1 MKVCKR
7 LTLMVLKACNSG
19 DAGGSDPGILCSSEQ
34 GGLVLWASCVSLEN
48 VESCPRGSKYVPRG
62 TEFLTALLGSLLL
75 GWLTLETQSASL
87 PWALQRDEVLPV
99 RCPGVER
106 AFGD

>member
-1 MKVCKR
+1 M
-7 LTLMVLKACNSG
+7 
-19 DAGGSDPGILCSSEQ
+19 
-34 GGLVLWASCVSLEN
+34 VLWASCVSLEN
-48 VESCPRGSKYVPRG
+48 VELHERLKYMPRG
-62 TEFLTALLGSLLL
+62 TESLTALLGSLLL
-75 GWLTLETQSASL
+75 GWLALETQPVSP

>member
-1 MKVCKR
+1 MGFLCLSGKCRELHER
-7 LTLMVLKACNSG
+7 L
-19 DAGGSDPGILCSSEQ
+19 
-34 GGLVLWASCVSLEN
+34 
-48 VESCPRGSKYVPRG
+48 KYVPRG

-75 GWLTLETQSASL
+75 GRLALETQPVSP

>member
-1 MKVCKR
+1 MF
-7 LTLMVLKACNSG
+7 LKACNLG
-19 DAGGSDPGILCSSEQ
+19 DTGGSHPRILCSSEQ
-34 GGLVLWASCVSLEN
+34 GGLFLWASCVSLEN
-48 VESCPRGSKYVPRG
+48 VESYERGSKYVPRG

-75 GWLTLETQSASL
+75 GRLALETQSVSL